1 MSSVSG
7 GDTRSFSLPSA
18 RRPRDVRRLVGAS
31 FALLIAAATG
41 LGATYIALENGAGFG
56 AVRSGAWTAWPRN
69 GAPDADPYSRAIVAR
84 SGELPLGLGEGLAF
98 TATRDSADQ
107 PLVGRCTYRIVGRVP
122 QTRAWTITAETRD
135 GSLMPNAAE
144 RYGFTS
150 SEVVRDGAGRF
161 AIVLSRSA
169 SPGDWLPLGVDGRF
183 EVVLR
188 LYDTPV
194 SATAAALDPA
204 LLPRIERE
212 ACQ

>member
-56 AVRSGAWTAWPRN
+56 AVRSGPWTAWPRN

-98 TATRDSADQ
+98 TARRDSADQ
-107 PLVGRCTYRIVGRVP
+107 PLVGRCSYRIVGRVP
-122 QTRAWTITAETRD
+122 QTRGWTITAVTRD
-135 GSLMPNAAE
+135 GSLMPNPAE

-150 SEVVRDGAGRF
+150 SEVVRDAAGRF
-161 AIVLSRSA
+161 AIALSRSA
-169 SPGDWLPLGVDGRF
+169 SPGDWLPL
-183 EVVLR
+183 
-188 LYDTPV
+188 
-194 SATAAALDPA
+194 
-204 LLPRIERE
+204 
-212 ACQ
+212 